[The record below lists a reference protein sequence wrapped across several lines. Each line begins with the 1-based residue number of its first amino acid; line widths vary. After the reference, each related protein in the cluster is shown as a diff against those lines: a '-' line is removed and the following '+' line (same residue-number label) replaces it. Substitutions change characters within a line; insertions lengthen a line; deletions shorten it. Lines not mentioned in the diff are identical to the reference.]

1 MKTGNYESLLVPCNA
16 TAARDEINALTA
28 QRDELAK
35 VLKRMLADVEAW
47 NANPNGHSSTSCIAQ
62 AHEALAKL

>member
-1 MKTGNYESLLVPCNA
+1 MKTGNYEPLLVPYNA

-35 VLKRMLADVEAW
+35 VLNRMLADVEALK
-47 NANPNGHSSTSCIAQ
+47 ANPNRHSQASTST
-62 AHEALAKL
+62 ALAV

>member
-1 MKTGNYESLLVPCNA
+1 MKTGNYEPLLVPYNA

-28 QRDELAK
+28 QRDEPAQ

-47 NANPNGHSSTSCIAQ
+47 KANPNGHSPTSCIAQ
-62 AHEALAKL
+62 AHEAEPS